1 MADTIGEI
9 NPFRYCGYYYD
20 SEVGLYYLTSR
31 YYDPVIGRFVNADG
45 LVVAGSGMLS
55 GNMYLYC
62 QNNPICCI
70 DPTGAL
76 GSFFDF
82 PLSMADRMQMSQ
94 SMLDNYYAA
103 KAVAERIEN
112 TPVLKIASDVWE
124 DLGNFDRNNT
134 SEIKAL
140 ESNYFSS
147 YKGVPVIRIGGNR
160 SGSFGAIF
168 LTRYKS
174 EEEDPKDVV
183 RHEYGHTRQLKQ
195 LGILNYALCIGI
207 PSWQNWGSGEYYN
220 KPWEITADIY
230 GGVSRHHTQKDIM
243 AGFAY
248 LEASKDKG
256 VRVWSTIE

>member
-45 LVVAGSGMLS
+45 LVLAGSGMLS

-62 QNNPICCI
+62 QNNPICCV

-76 GSFFDF
+76 GSFFDI

-103 KAVAERIEN
+103 KAIAERIEN
-112 TPVLKIASDVWE
+112 TPVLKVASDVWE
-124 DLGNFDRNNT
+124 DLGNFDRNNE
-134 SEIKAL
+134 SEMKAL

-147 YKGVPVIRIGGNR
+147 YKGVPVIRINGDR

-168 LTRYKS
+168 LTRVKRKD
-174 EEEDPKDVV
+174 EDFMDVV

-195 LGILNYALCIGI
+195 LGILNYALYIGW
-207 PSWQNWGSGEYYN
+207 PSWQNLGSGEYYN
-220 KPWEITADIY
+220 RPWEITADIY
-230 GGVSRHHTQKDIM
+230 GGVQSRSHTQKDIM

-248 LEASKDKG
+248 LEASKEKG
-256 VRVWSTIE
+256 VQGLFN